1 MIVTEFHEFLES
13 CMIWSKEGDLLDFWI
28 IHSEL
33 SYSTPGRA
41 GRSGNGF
48 VSIGCYEQSP
58 GSSCCSSIGSTAGLW
73 HETCGSCKTIVGA
86 ANWAIWWTW
95 WLWRCQLDPKIFILK
110 MFVSKVELLMIFM
123 SETMFVFNLATLAIV
138 EMSFL
143 LASVAFRCVYCVYQ
157 CLPGPPRPPPAPPPP
172 RVPKQD
178 TKGMSRLSPRK
189 RRDRKGKDGE
199 KCVSM
204 WCAQKKRAI
213 CKVVPFLDGVIC
225 IPYALRL
232 WFHGSI
238 FQARVSFG
246 PFCVFKLPLLLETAH
261 QTNIILQNL
270 ELSDALKQNYRDAQC
285 KSCWFLMIYMTV
297 YESLWWFM
305 TIWWYIAIHI

>member
-1 MIVTEFHEFLES
+1 MLRTISRIFLLQFYWLNCRIVTWNLLKLQDN
-13 CMIWSKEGDLLDFWI
+13 CGRSKLGNLMDRMVMKVPIGSKNL
-28 IHSEL
+28 HSEDVCL
-33 SYSTPGRA
+33 QGR
-41 GRSGNGF
+41 
-48 VSIGCYEQSP
+48 
-58 GSSCCSSIGSTAGLW
+58 T
-73 HETCGSCKTIVGA
+73 T
-86 ANWAIWWTW
+86 
-95 WLWRCQLDPKIFILK
+95 DD
-110 MFVSKVELLMIFM
+110 FM

-143 LASVAFRCVYCVYQ
+143 LASVAFRCVHQ

-172 RVPKQD
+172 RAPQD

-270 ELSDALKQNYRDAQC
+270 ELSDALKQNYIDAQR
-285 KSCWFLMIYMTV
+285 KSRWFMMIYMTV
-297 YESLWWFM
+297 YESLW
-305 TIWWYIAIHI
+305 